1 MKNPAKMWLG
11 TLTALLLALMPSVV
25 PVGGSVAPAS
35 ASECS
40 PSDTTFT
47 GDGTHGTS
55 GVNYRA
61 LVFENSS
68 SCDWTVPAGVTSVD
82 LLLIGGGGGGQGLA
96 GGGAGEFLQRSSKSV
111 SGSITVYAGAGG
123 SGAGG
128 GNSQSGYASVFDD
141 LTAAGGGRGG
151 YNSAGASSLD
161 GASGGGG
168 TKGGNNG
175 GTSGDD
181 SDPNSFGSNGSAGI
195 GTDNPVVGGSGGGA
209 GGIPSAASGVS
220 GSVRTFGGVGRE
232 STIIPSSTAT
242 ELGVGEVLS
251 DRVYFA
257 GGGAGGCGNSGCGG
271 AVLTGGVGG
280 GGDGSAAYAPQTGG
294 ALTGGGGG
302 GSNTY
307 AGSGGTGGSGVAIVR
322 YSLNPDAPTGTSVA
336 SGDGEMTLSY
346 TAPTHWGGG
355 TLSLEYTTDGGSNWR
370 DLGETDGVTTVSL
383 ESDGTA
389 LQNNTLYTVKMRA
402 KNDLGSGYT
411 SSEVTV
417 GDVIPSSVG
426 EVLRLDATHRDSFES
441 GDSAWADLAQDFDGT
456 PVNGVVFNSR
466 SKSFDFDGSDDYID
480 LPEITVDFSNGLAF
494 HVTADFGE
502 PDWFE
507 RLIDLGNG
515 SPGDNVF
522 FGRRDTTTDLQ
533 FLVWQD
539 TTATADCRA
548 VGGII
553 DGFHTY
559 SVVIDPTD
567 DSPCSMF
574 RDGEALTV
582 SNQIS
587 TDFVPLP
594 VTRTNNYIGR
604 SNWSDDDYFAGSIQ
618 SVIIYNTAQEVPTCK
633 PVESTFTGD
642 GVPYKTLRFTTVGE
656 CEWTVPSGVTAL
668 DYLVLAGGGAGGANP
683 DGANRGGGGGGAGGL
698 IEDSISG
705 SLSASYQLTV
715 GRGGVPTP
723 STSDGRGGSGADS
736 VAFGSTAVG
745 GGGGGQADTDGG
757 NEDGADG
764 GSGGG
769 GGNHTGLGGA
779 GTAGQGSSGGDGSG
793 DYNWGGAGGGGGGAG
808 ETGAPGVGRPGSVTK
823 PDGGDGGAALVST
836 ITGSS
841 VSFGG
846 GGGGAAGDA
855 TGTGG
860 SGGVGGGSGSN
871 GSSADATSGTSG
883 LGGGGGGARV
893 GEAGSGGSG
902 IVIVRYSLGPSAPAI
917 SSVSSGDGSI
927 DVAFTAPSHTG
938 GAAITDYE
946 YSFDGSSWTSLGTA
960 SAGTQTISELTNGTA
975 YTVQLRAVNGNN
987 GLSVTA
993 SSATTPRGAQTL
1005 SWSPSNTSVDVTDGS
1020 VTLAPAA
1027 SALGGVTIQYEVPE
1041 GSEGTPSCAIADN
1054 STPTVTFS
1062 AVGTCVIRA
1071 TAVEGGA
1078 YLSATTDV
1086 TLTVSK
1092 ASQTIT
1098 FASLSAKTY
1107 GDSGFSLTVSSTS
1120 GLTVT
1125 VTPAD
1130 TSVCTVASTTVTIV
1144 SVGTCSLTALQA
1156 GDSEYDAA
1164 TNVTKSFTIAAKPI
1178 TMSVAISDKIY
1189 DGLSAASVSGTPT
1202 LTGVEV
1208 GDTSDVSV
1216 DAAEISAE
1224 FADPDAGS
1232 GKSVTV
1238 TLGDDVLTGDRA
1250 NRYTVTVS
1258 NSPTATISKAS
1269 QSSLSITSANS
1280 MVFGQSILI
1289 VAVGGSSSGELSYA
1303 KVSGPCTVSGST
1315 ATSTGAGS
1323 CVVTATREADTNYN
1337 AVTSSNFTIT
1347 ISKANQSINFTSAV
1361 PVSAVSGTT
1370 YTPAATATSGLA
1382 VDFDI
1387 AAPGKDS
1394 VCSISSGVVTFLT
1407 SGTCVI
1413 TAAQSGDSDY
1423 NAASSVTQT
1432 IVAGKINQTI
1442 TFPSI
1447 SGKDFD
1453 DPAFAAGATVS
1464 SGRTVTYATSTG
1476 SVCSVNTSSG
1486 VISITTVGE
1495 CTVTASSAGDSSYAA
1510 ASDVSR
1516 TFTIS
1521 PVVAGKPSITSVS
1534 FGDSSVTVAFGAPGF
1549 LGGDAI
1555 DGYQVVATS
1564 SGGVVTKPDCST
1576 TSPCTITGLTNGDA
1590 YTLTVAAINAA
1601 GVGPVSAAS
1610 PSVTP
1615 ARVADA
1621 VSGLATTPGDE
1632 QLAVSWTALTNDQ
1645 VTAAGGT
1652 FTRYDV
1658 YLRVNGGAWGSAVNV
1673 TGQSSNSYTFT
1684 GLTNGTA
1691 YDVKVVAI
1699 TNANSTEL
1707 SSNTSTALGV
1717 PATVPAAVSG
1727 LTATA
1732 LSNTTA
1738 FASWSAPLDDG
1749 GSVITAYSVN
1759 LSCTFVNATD
1769 TFCELSGLTAGST
1782 VTVSV
1787 GATNL
1792 MGTGSTVSVS
1802 VTMPGGSSGGS
1813 SGGGGTVTP
1822 APATNAPVVAPR
1834 RVIVPVQ
1841 PTPVP
1846 RLLAAPVRI
1855 IPERGFDPNAGA
1867 KARIGGQPATVTKK
1881 PLGEGG
1887 LSVEVGAFQLGI
1899 KLSTPGSSAPSDAG
1913 QRSDIDVPTGES
1925 TKVSGGGLLPGSSL
1939 QVWLPG
1945 VTGERPRELA
1955 RIPVQSDGS
1964 FASELSFTSR
1974 QSETPIPIGRQVMQV
1989 TGYDEQGNQTVVDM
2003 VVNIGQGAPAPEP
2016 NRSVNELPELS
2027 PGQSLATSAGVPETV
2042 TIEARPNDR
2051 EVAVISGAWAFSVAL
2066 PDDAGEIEQVDS
2078 GATITMVQTK
2088 TATVSGEGFQPDT
2101 RVDIWLFSDPTLL
2114 GSVIVSADGSFAGE
2128 VYMDARYATP
2138 GEHTLQLQGV
2148 ADDGF
2153 IKAANLGVVVQEPV
2167 LLTVEGAGGLLWWV
2181 VGVFLL
2187 AVLVMVV
2194 LLARRRRS
2202 V

>member
-1 MKNPAKMWLG
+1 VYKGFHRILG
-11 TLTALLLALMPSVV
+11 ALTVLLLGVFPAVNPFSPDLPGAL
-25 PVGGSVAPAS
+25 AA
-35 ASECS
+35 ACS
-40 PSDTTFT
+40 PTES
-47 GDGTHGTS
+47 S
-55 GVNYRA
+55 Y
-61 LVFENSS
+61 SS
-68 SCDWTVPAGVTSVD
+68 SGSTYNVLSFTAAGTCQWTVPSGVSTVEYLIVAGGGSGGD
-82 LLLIGGGGGGQGLA
+82 AGGNEGGGGGGA
-96 GGGAGEFLQRSSKSV
+96 GGVATNVGSTPL
-111 SGSITVYAGAGG
+111 SITPASSQSIVVGAGG
-123 SGAGG
+123 QNNNNGE
-128 GNSQSGYASVFDD
+128 NSSAFGEAVS
-141 LTAAGGGRGG
+141 GGGRGG
-151 YNSAGASSLD
+151 YSVGDESTYV
-161 GASGGGG
+161 GG
-168 TKGGNNG
+168 
-175 GTSGDD
+175 D
-181 SDPNSFGSNGSAGI
+181 
-195 GTDNPVVGGSGGGA
+195 GGSGGGGHGWGDPRD
-209 GGIPSAASGVS
+209 GGSGVP
-220 GSVRTFGGVGRE
+220 GEGNDGGQG
-232 STIIPSSTAT
+232 PH
-242 ELGVGEVLS
+242 LS
-251 DRVYFA
+251 
-257 GGGAGGCGNSGCGG
+257 
-271 AVLTGGVGG
+271 
-280 GGDGSAAYAPQTGG
+280 
-294 ALTGGGGG
+294 GGGGG
-302 GSNTY
+302 GGAAGDGSNGSDDEGGAGGDGLSSSITGSSVTY
-307 AGSGGTGGSGVAIVR
+307 AEGGDGGGEENGDSPSSYGSGGGGAKFDKVAPTEQRYGTPGRDGVVILR
-322 YSLNPDAPTGTSVA
+322 YSLAPEAPTGTSVA

-389 LQNNTLYTVKMRA
+389 LQNNTLYTVKLRA

-417 GDVIPSSVG
+417 GDVIPAAVG
-426 EVLRLDATHRDSFES
+426 EVLRFDATNPDSFDPDSDTDWSDIS
-441 GDSAWADLAQDFDGT
+441 GSRTGTLEGDASFDARSKAFEFDGT
-456 PVNGVVFNSR
+456 G
-466 SKSFDFDGSDDYID
+466 DYID
-480 LPEITVDFSNGLAF
+480 VGDITTDFSNGLAI
-494 HVTADFGE
+494 HAVVDFGDAQDYE
-502 PDWFE
+502 RVFE
-507 RLIDLGNG
+507 FTDSDGTAGNIA
-515 SPGDNVF
+515 
-522 FGRRDTTTDLQ
+522 FGRFGTQNTLYLEVYQ
-533 FLVWQD
+533 GS
-539 TTATADCRA
+539 TASNCYSRNDAIR
-548 VGGII
+548 
-553 DGFHTY
+553 DGFHAY
-559 SVVIDPTD
+559 SVILSSSGACT
-567 DSPCSMF
+567 F
-574 RDGEALTV
+574 QRDGETLTANQDSTALIPDNV
-582 SNQIS
+582 VR
-587 TDFVPLP
+587 D
-594 VTRTNNYIGR
+594 TNYLGVAR
-604 SNWSDDDYFAGSIQ
+604 GAASQFLEGSIQ
-618 SVIIYNTAQEVPTCK
+618 SLVLYNTDQTTPICYPIED
-633 PVESTFTGD
+633 TFTGNGTIGESD
-642 GVPYKTLRFTTVGE
+642 VPYKTLQFNTAGDCT
-656 CEWTVPSGVTAL
+656 WTVPDGVELVDAL
-668 DYLVLAGGGAGGANP
+668 VVAGGGGGGGGQGHNDFGGNAAR
-683 DGANRGGGGGGAGGL
+683 GGGGGGGAGGL
-698 IEDSISG
+698 RTA
-705 SLSASYQLTV
+705 SATAV
-715 GRGGVPTP
+715 TA
-723 STSDGRGGSGADS
+723 GGSVAVSVGVGGAGTPTGVAKGANNSQTLAQNGGDS
-736 VAFGSTAVG
+736 GFGALAASG
-745 GGGGGQADTDGG
+745 GGGGGDAVKMGATGR
-757 NEDGADG
+757 NGADG

-769 GGNHTGLGGA
+769 GAGDMQGITGYDTAGGSGNSGSYDPSEGNDGA
-779 GTAGQGSSGGDGSG
+779 GQVGGQIAS
-793 DYNWGGAGGGGGGAG
+793 GGGGGAG
-808 ETGAPGVGRPGSVTK
+808 SAGAANQTGGSGATSSLTGSVVTY
-823 PDGGDGGAALVST
+823 AA
-836 ITGSS
+836 
-841 VSFGG
+841 GG
-846 GGGGAAGDA
+846 GGGFGKGSTGSIGTPGDSSAGAGGDRDTA
-855 TGTGG
+855 PGFGLAN
-860 SGGVGGGSGSN
+860 SGS
-871 GSSADATSGTSG
+871 
-883 LGGGGGGARV
+883 GGGGAG
-893 GEAGSGGSG
+893 GELGENAANPYAGGDGGSG
-902 IVIVRYSLGPSAPAI
+902 IVVVRYSLGPSSPAI

-927 DVAFTAPSHTG
+927 DVTFTAPSHTG

-946 YSFDGSSWTSLGTA
+946 YSFDGSAWTSLGTD
-960 SAGTQTISELTNGTA
+960 SAGTETISGLTNGTA
-975 YTVQLRAVNGNN
+975 YTVRLRAVNDNGN
-987 GLSVTA
+987 GESVTA
-993 SSATTPRGAQTL
+993 GSATTPRGSQTL
-1005 SWSPSNTSVDVTDGS
+1005 TWNPTNTSVEVKDGS

-1027 SALGGVTIQYEVPE
+1027 SALGGVTIEYSVQ
-1041 GSEGTPSCAIADN
+1041 TPGDPTCAIADD
-1054 STPTVTFS
+1054 STPTVTYS
-1062 AVGTCVIRA
+1062 AEGTCVIRA

-1092 ASQTIT
+1092 SSQTIT
-1098 FASLSAKTY
+1098 FASISDKTY
-1107 GDSGFSLTVSSTS
+1107 GDSAFALTVSSNS

-1144 SVGTCSLTALQA
+1144 SVGTCSLTASQA

-1164 TNVTKSFTIAAKPI
+1164 TDVTRSLTIAAKPI
-1178 TMSVAISDKIY
+1178 TMSVAISDKTY
-1189 DGLSAASVSGTPT
+1189 DGLSAASVSGTPS

-1208 GDTSDVSV
+1208 GDTSDVAV
-1216 DAAEISAE
+1216 DTAEISAE

-1232 GKSVTV
+1232 GKSVAV
-1238 TLGDDVLTGDRA
+1238 TLGDDVLTGDRSD
-1250 NRYTVTVS
+1250 RYTVTVS
-1258 NSPTATISKAS
+1258 SSPTATISKAS
-1269 QSSLSITSANS
+1269 QSSMSITSANS
-1280 MVFGQSILI
+1280 MVYGQSIPI
-1289 VAVGGSSSGELSYA
+1289 VAVGGSSSGDVSYA
-1303 KVSGPCTVSGST
+1303 KVSGPCTVTGST
-1315 ATSTGAGS
+1315 VTSTGAGS

-1337 AVTSSNFTIT
+1337 SVTSSNFTIT
-1347 ISKANQSINFTSAV
+1347 VSKANQSINFTSTV

-1413 TAAQSGDSDY
+1413 TAAQSGDTDY

-1442 TFPSI
+1442 TFPAI
-1447 SGKDFD
+1447 AGKDFD
-1453 DPAFAAGATVS
+1453 DPAFGAGATVS
-1464 SGRTVTYATSTG
+1464 SGRTVTYATSTS
-1476 SVCSVNTSSG
+1476 SVCAVNASTG
-1486 VISITTVGE
+1486 VVSIKTIGD
-1495 CTVTASSAGDSSYAA
+1495 CTVTASSTGDASYAA
-1510 ASDVSR
+1510 ASDVTR

-1521 PVVAGKPSITSVS
+1521 PVLAGKPSVTSVS
-1534 FGDSSVTVAFGAPGF
+1534 FGDSSVTVAFVAPGF
-1549 LGGDAI
+1549 VGGDAI

-1576 TSPCTITGLTNGDA
+1576 TSPCTITGLTNGES

-1601 GVGPVSAAS
+1601 GVGSASDAS
-1610 PSVTP
+1610 PSIIP

-1632 QLAVSWTALTNDQ
+1632 ELAVSWTALTNDQ

-1658 YLRVNGGAWGSAVNV
+1658 YLRVNGGSWGSAVTPDGTNNLA
-1673 TGQSSNSYTFT
+1673 TRTTTSYTFT

-1738 FASWSAPLDDG
+1738 VASWSAPVDDG
-1749 GSVITAYSVN
+1749 GSVVTAYSVN

-1813 SGGGGTVTP
+1813 SGGGETVTSSP
-1822 APATNAPVVAPR
+1822 AAATDAPVVVPR

-1855 IPERGFDPNAGA
+1855 IPERGFDPDAGA

-1913 QRSDIDVPTGES
+1913 QRSDIDVPTGQS

-1945 VTGERPRELA
+1945 VTGESPRELA

-1989 TGYDEQGNQTVVDM
+1989 TGYDEQGNQTIVDM

-2042 TIEARPNDR
+2042 TIEARPDDR
-2051 EVAVISGAWAFSVAL
+2051 EVAVMSGAWAFSVAL
-2066 PDDAGEIEQVDS
+2066 PDDAGEIEQVES

-2088 TATVSGEGFQPDT
+2088 TASVSGEGFQPDT

-2114 GSVIVSADGSFAGE
+2114 GSVIVSADGSFTGE
-2128 VYMDARYATP
+2128 VYVDARYATP

-2167 LLTVEGAGGLLWWV
+2167 EFTTENASGLLWWV
-2181 VGVFLL
+2181 IGAFLL
-2187 AVLVMVV
+2187 AVVLIVV
-2194 LLARRRRS
+2194 LLARSRRNA
-2202 V
+2202 